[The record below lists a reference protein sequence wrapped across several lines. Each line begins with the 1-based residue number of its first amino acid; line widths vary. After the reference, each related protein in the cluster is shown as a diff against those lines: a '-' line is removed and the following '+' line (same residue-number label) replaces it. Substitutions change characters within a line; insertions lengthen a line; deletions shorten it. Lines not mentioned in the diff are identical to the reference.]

1 MGASASAKSFE
12 GLTRMALASRW
23 DPERVVDWKK
33 LSRPLPEHPAD
44 WFAVWCAFYAGE
56 AQGLRLIRRL
66 GAKAARRFRHPS
78 MAAYYETQ
86 ADDEARHLILF
97 ERYLRRYPFPF
108 RKENPWMI
116 LLANL
121 AGFGPLAVERWILG
135 THFTESLA
143 AAVFQRALQTKLD
156 PLGKALV
163 RVMLKDESR
172 HLAGTRLALA
182 VLEEHLG
189 PKRREILKRWWYLFL
204 KLAAWEVRRLGVFG
218 ESVGL
223 NARAVWEAARRRMDF
238 SAWKLPA
245 WET

>member
-1 MGASASAKSFE
+1 MGTLAPTKSFE
-12 GLTRMALASRW
+12 GLTRMARVSRW
-23 DPERVVDWKK
+23 DPERVVDWNGI
-33 LSRPLPEHPAD
+33 SRSLPEHPAD
-44 WFAVWCAFYAGE
+44 WFEVWCAFYAGE
-56 AQGLRLIRRL
+56 SQGLRLIRRL
-66 GAKAARRFRHPS
+66 GAKAAKRFQHPA

-108 RKENPWMI
+108 RKENLWMI

-121 AGFGPLAVERWILG
+121 AGRGPLAVERWILG

-143 AAVFQRALQTKLD
+143 AAVFQKALQTHLD

-172 HLAGTRLALA
+172 HIAATRLALE
-182 VLEEHLG
+182 VLEGNLG
-189 PKRREILKRWWYLFL
+189 SKKRDVLRRWWYLFL
-204 KLAAWEVRRLGVFG
+204 KLATWEVRRLGVFG

-223 NARAVWEAARRRMDF
+223 NSKTVWEAARRRMDF
-238 SAWKLPA
+238 STWKLPA